1 MIQKIKN
8 KIIDF
13 TYVISN
19 QPVKLQELLSANSLY
34 NEGMHLDGKKLGFRL
49 KLGRAYLSFL
59 ALVNIV
65 MMPVTLATHEI
76 FQDTDCHISILL
88 TLFVTG
94 TIFASFG
101 LYKDWLSDEVA
112 LKRIKRMWN
121 IHFPLFS
128 YDEYSNIV
136 DDIYKKGL
144 NHNISKNKL
153 ERYIMDE
160 LATQ

>member
-8 KIIDF
+8 KIIDY

-19 QPVKLQELLSANSLY
+19 QPVKLQELLNANSLY
-34 NEGMHLDGKKLGFRL
+34 KEGMHLDGKKLGFRL
-49 KLGRAYLSFL
+49 KLGRAYISFL
-59 ALVNIV
+59 ILVNII
-65 MMPVTLATHEI
+65 MIPLIFATHEV
-76 FQDTDCHISILL
+76 FQDGDCHISIII

-101 LYKDWLSDEVA
+101 LYREWLCDGVA
-112 LKRIKRMWN
+112 LKRIKIMWN

-128 YDEYSNIV
+128 YKEFNTQV
-136 DDIYKKGL
+136 DLIYKESLKNDIPKGE
-144 NHNISKNKL
+144 L

-160 LATQ
+160 LSK